1 MRWFFRI
8 LWRTWRPDFVRKS
21 TDQMPPDERQQL
33 IADLLFRKFEH
44 VHPDDVKGLVC
55 WAINFSEMSDDYLL
69 TRWSKTYDCR

>member
-1 MRWFFRI
+1 MRS
-8 LWRTWRPDFVRKS
+8 LLHNVWRWVRLDFVRKS
-21 TDQMPPDERQQL
+21 TDHMPPDERQQL

-69 TRWSKTYDCR
+69 NRWSKTYDCR